1 MTADSNKRD
10 PGGLL
15 SRAGALGRSLAGG
28 FQWLRRTPLGKQREA
43 FLGWL
48 FPDRQLVLRTGG
60 RISYVRFSRRSQI
73 AIAGII
79 SLAVGW
85 TLYSTATYFLNG
97 VILAAKDN
105 EIANVRL
112 AYRGLLGEVTGYQK
126 KFTSITKDL
135 DENYVLMLSLVEQNA
150 SLQKNLKTVK
160 TQLATTEQQRE
171 MIIASRETLKGEVS
185 GLESKLRSLSSRR
198 LALKENVDTLE
209 SDLQAALTERN
220 NAFFKGN
227 QMRRKI
233 KELGVRFTNLQ
244 ENEQDA
250 VQSLTESAQANI
262 DNMEKVVKMAGLN
275 ITRLLKA
282 DGVIP
287 RNQGGP
293 FIEVKP
299 DKLPGGELRASLANL
314 ELRLAHSQSL
324 QGLMKK
330 IPLTS
335 PLNYYRINSSYGKR
349 LDPINKKWSSHYGLD
364 LGAPKNA
371 RIYNAAPGVVVY
383 AGWKG
388 KYGKFIEIDHGAGIK
403 TRYGHL
409 NKILVKKGQK
419 IKFRTKIALVGN
431 TGRSTGPH
439 LHYEVLFK
447 GRAKNPMKF
456 IKAGRYVYKG

>member
-1 MTADSNKRD
+1 M
-10 PGGLL
+10 
-15 SRAGALGRSLAGG
+15 
-28 FQWLRRTPLGKQREA
+28 
-43 FLGWL
+43 
-48 FPDRQLVLRTGG
+48 RTGG
-60 RISYVRFSRRSQI
+60 RISYSRFSRRSQI
-73 AIAGII
+73 AVAGII
-79 SLAVGW
+79 SLAIGW

-97 VILAAKDN
+97 VILAAKDD
-105 EIANVRL
+105 EIASVRL
-112 AYRGLLGEVTGYQK
+112 AYRGLLGEVTGYQN

-135 DENYVLMLSLVEQNA
+135 EENYVLMLSLVERNT

-171 MIIASRETLKGEVS
+171 MIIASREGLKGKVS
-185 GLESKLRSLSSRR
+185 DLESKLRSLSSRSV
-198 LALKENVDTLE
+198 ALKENADTME
-209 SDLQAALTERN
+209 TDLQAALTERN
-220 NAFFKGN
+220 EAFFKGN

-233 KELGVRFTNLQ
+233 KELGVRFTDLQ
-244 ENEQDA
+244 ENEQDSIK
-250 VQSLTESAQANI
+250 SLTESAQVNI

-275 ITRLLKA
+275 ITSLLKA

-293 FIEVKP
+293 FIEVRP
-299 DKLPGGELRASLANL
+299 DKLPGGELRASITNL
-314 ELRLAHSQSL
+314 ELRLTYLQSL

-330 IPLTS
+330 IPLAS
-335 PLNYYRINSSYGKR
+335 PLNYYRINSGFGKR
-349 LDPINKKWSSHYGLD
+349 LDPINKKWSNHYGLD
-364 LGAPKNA
+364 LGAPKNS

-388 KYGKFIEIDHGAGIK
+388 NYGKFIEIDHGAGIK

-419 IKFRTKIALVGN
+419 IKFRTTIALVGN
-431 TGRSTGPH
+431 TGRSTGSH

-447 GRAKNPMKF
+447 GRAINPMKF